1 MTLFLK
7 TSVMT
12 CLIAASFF
20 NLGARAQ
27 TAADSLNLAPAT
39 GPAPETRPL
48 TLPANDEFVVPSLSS
63 ERTRALLAKRLHFPL
78 KEAGNNLRPTSKDSA
93 EKIVGGTKAA
103 EGAYP
108 FQVALLRVR
117 RNPDGSFTP
126 VAQFCGGTLVT
137 ARYVLTAAHCLAQ
150 GERGKIS
157 SITSPKDIAIMVGS
171 TNLLGKADRILVKR
185 VVTHPRYVPG
195 TSVNDIALL
204 ELERAPTT
212 ESGAQRVTVVTSET
226 EATALPVNGDLTI
239 IGWGMTEAKRPSMD
253 LLETTVKAVDRNA
266 CNRVLTMARMQAGDL
281 DRAFSDLSFTFNLS
295 PVARKSLEQTIVQNG
310 GSVTAQ
316 MICAGA
322 EVDGRDTCPGD
333 SGGPILRRLANG
345 QLVQV
350 GVVSFGIGQCGVAA
364 LPGVYT
370 RLALYTDW
378 MRQVV
383 STPSA
388 PTNQSASTKANSAP
402 AKPAR

>member
-1 MTLFLK
+1 M
-7 TSVMT
+7 MT
-12 CLIAASFF
+12 CLMAAT
-20 NLGARAQ
+20 LMAGAARAE
-27 TAADSLNLAPAT
+27 TAAESLNLAPSM
-39 GPAPETRPL
+39 GIAPTSRPL
-48 TLPANDEFVVPSLSS
+48 TLPTTDEYVVPTMTP
-63 ERTRALLAKRLHFPL
+63 ERMRALLSKRLHFPL
-78 KEAGNNLRPTSKDSA
+78 KEAGTNLRPSAKDSA

-117 RNPDGSFTP
+117 RNQDGTFTP

-150 GERGKIS
+150 GDRGKIS
-157 SITSPKDIAIMVGS
+157 SVTNPRDIAILIGS

-185 VVTHPRYVPG
+185 VIPHPRYVPG

-204 ELERAPTT
+204 ELERAPLP
-212 ESGAQRVTVVTSET
+212 ESGAQRVTIVTAET
-226 EATALPVNGDLTI
+226 EAAALPVNADLTI

-281 DRAFSDLSFTFNLS
+281 DKAFSDLSFTFNLS
-295 PVARKSLEQTIVQNG
+295 PVARRAIENTIVQNG
-310 GSVTAQ
+310 GTVTPQ

-333 SGGPILRRLANG
+333 SGGPILRRLENG
-345 QLVQV
+345 QIVQV
-350 GVVSFGIGQCGVAA
+350 GIVSFGIGQCGVAA

-383 STPSA
+383 STPTPPA
-388 PTNQSASTKANSAP
+388 NQSASTKQGAP
-402 AKPAR
+402 AQRSR

>member
-1 MTLFLK
+1 MNLYSR
-7 TSVMT
+7 TSMMT
-12 CLIAASFF
+12 CLIAATFF
-20 NLGARAQ
+20 SVAARAE
-27 TAADSLNLAPAT
+27 TAAESLNLAASD
-39 GPAPETRPL
+39 GPAPATRPL
-48 TLPANDEFVVPSLSS
+48 TLPTSDEFVVPSMTP
-63 ERTRALLAKRLHFPL
+63 ERVRALLAKKLHFPL
-78 KEAGNNLRPTSKDSA
+78 KDAGNNLRPTSKDSA

-103 EGAYP
+103 PGAYP

-150 GERGKIS
+150 GNRGKIS
-157 SITSPKDIAIMVGS
+157 SVTNPRDIAILVGN

-185 VVTHPRYVPG
+185 VIPHPRYVPG

-204 ELERAPTT
+204 ELERAPLP
-212 ESGAQRVTVVTSET
+212 ESGAQRVTIVTAET
-226 EATALPVNGDLTI
+226 EAAALPVNADLTI
-239 IGWGMTEAKRPSMD
+239 VGWGMTEAKRPSMD

-281 DRAFSDLSFTFNLS
+281 DKAFSDLAFTFNLS
-295 PVARKSLEQTIVQNG
+295 PVARKSLETAIVQNG
-310 GSVTAQ
+310 GTVTPQ

-333 SGGPILRRLANG
+333 SGGPILRRLSNG
-345 QLVQV
+345 QMVQV

-370 RLALYTDW
+370 RLALYTNW

-383 STPSA
+383 STPA
-388 PTNQSASTKANSAP
+388 NQSASSGQSGQP
-402 AKPAR
+402 QR

>member
-1 MTLFLK
+1 MNLITR
-7 TSVMT
+7 TSMMT
-12 CLIAASFF
+12 CLMAAT
-20 NLGARAQ
+20 LMAGAARAE
-27 TAADSLNLAPAT
+27 TAADSLNLAPSM
-39 GPAPETRPL
+39 GIAPTSRPL
-48 TLPANDEFVVPSLSS
+48 TLPTTDEYVVPTMTP
-63 ERTRALLAKRLHFPL
+63 ERMRALLSKRLHFPL
-78 KEAGNNLRPTSKDSA
+78 KEAGTNLRPSAKDSA

-117 RNPDGSFTP
+117 RNQDGTFTP
-126 VAQFCGGTLVT
+126 IAQFCGGTLVT

-150 GERGKIS
+150 GDRGTIS
-157 SITSPKDIAIMVGS
+157 SITNPRDIAIMIGS

-185 VVTHPRYVPG
+185 VIPHPRYVPG

-204 ELERAPTT
+204 ELERAPLP
-212 ESGAQRVTVVTSET
+212 ESGAQRVTIVTAET
-226 EATALPVNGDLTI
+226 EAAALPVNADLTI

-281 DRAFSDLSFTFNLS
+281 DKAFSDLSFTFNLS
-295 PVARKSLEQTIVQNG
+295 PVARRAIENTIVQNG
-310 GSVTAQ
+310 GTVTPQ

-333 SGGPILRRLANG
+333 SGGPILRRLENG
-345 QLVQV
+345 QIVQV
-350 GVVSFGIGQCGVAA
+350 GIVSFGIGQCGVAA

-370 RLALYTDW
+370 RLSLYTDW

-383 STPSA
+383 STPTPPA
-388 PTNQSASTKANSAP
+388 NQSASTKQGAP
-402 AKPAR
+402 AQRPR

>member
-1 MTLFLK
+1 MNPATR
-7 TSVMT
+7 TSMMT
-12 CLIAASFF
+12 CLMAAT
-20 NLGARAQ
+20 LLAGAAHAE
-27 TAADSLNLAPAT
+27 TAAESLNLAPST
-39 GPAPETRPL
+39 GIAPTSRPL
-48 TLPANDEFVVPSLSS
+48 TLPTTDEYVVPTMTP
-63 ERTRALLAKRLHFPL
+63 ERMRALLSKRLHFPL
-78 KEAGNNLRPTSKDSA
+78 KDAGNNLRPSAKDSA

-117 RNPDGSFTP
+117 RNQDGTFTP

-150 GERGKIS
+150 GDRGKIS
-157 SITSPKDIAIMVGS
+157 SVTNPRDIAILIGS

-185 VVTHPRYVPG
+185 VIPHPRYVPG

-204 ELERAPTT
+204 ELERAPLP
-212 ESGAQRVTVVTSET
+212 ESGAQRVTIVTSET
-226 EATALPVNGDLTI
+226 EAAALPVNADLTI

-266 CNRVLTMARMQAGDL
+266 CNRVLTTARMQAGDL
-281 DRAFSDLSFTFNLS
+281 DKAFSDLSFTFNLS
-295 PVARKSLEQTIVQNG
+295 PIARRAIENTIVQNG
-310 GSVTAQ
+310 GTVTPQ

-333 SGGPILRRLANG
+333 SGGPILRRLENG
-345 QLVQV
+345 QIVQV
-350 GVVSFGIGQCGVAA
+350 GIVSFGIGQCGVAA

-383 STPSA
+383 STPTPPA
-388 PTNQSASTKANSAP
+388 NQSASTKQGAP
-402 AKPAR
+402 AQRSR

>member
-1 MTLFLK
+1 MNKITR
-7 TSVMT
+7 TSMMT
-12 CLIAASFF
+12 CLMAAT
-20 NLGARAQ
+20 LMAGAARAE
-27 TAADSLNLAPAT
+27 TAAESLNLAPSM
-39 GPAPETRPL
+39 GIAPTSRPL
-48 TLPANDEFVVPSLSS
+48 TLPTTDEYVVPTMTP
-63 ERTRALLAKRLHFPL
+63 ERMRALLSKRLHFPL
-78 KEAGNNLRPTSKDSA
+78 KEAGTNLRPSAKDSA

-117 RNPDGSFTP
+117 RNQDGTFTP

-150 GERGKIS
+150 GDRGKIS
-157 SITSPKDIAIMVGS
+157 SVTNPRDIAILIGS

-185 VVTHPRYVPG
+185 VIPHPRYVPG

-204 ELERAPTT
+204 ELERAPLP
-212 ESGAQRVTVVTSET
+212 ESGAQRVTIVTAET
-226 EATALPVNGDLTI
+226 EAAALPVNADLTI

-281 DRAFSDLSFTFNLS
+281 DKAFSDLSFTFNLS
-295 PVARKSLEQTIVQNG
+295 PVARRAIENTIVQNG
-310 GSVTAQ
+310 GTVTPQ

-333 SGGPILRRLANG
+333 SGGPILRRLENG
-345 QLVQV
+345 QIVQV
-350 GVVSFGIGQCGVAA
+350 GIVSFGIGQCGVAA

-383 STPSA
+383 STPTPPA
-388 PTNQSASTKANSAP
+388 NQSASTKQGAP
-402 AKPAR
+402 AQRSR

>member
-1 MTLFLK
+1 
-7 TSVMT
+7 
-12 CLIAASFF
+12 
-20 NLGARAQ
+20 
-27 TAADSLNLAPAT
+27 
-39 GPAPETRPL
+39 
-48 TLPANDEFVVPSLSS
+48 LPSSDEFVVPSLSN
-63 ERTRALLAKRLHFPL
+63 ERSRALLSKGMHFPL

-137 ARYVLTAAHCLAQ
+137 SRYVLTAAHCLAQ
-150 GERGKIS
+150 GDRGKIS

-204 ELERAPTT
+204 ELERAPAPD
-212 ESGAQRVTVVTSET
+212 SGAQRVTVVTPET
-226 EATALPVNGDLTI
+226 EATALPVSGDLTI

-253 LLETTVKAVDRNA
+253 LLETTVKAVDRNS

-281 DRAFSDLSFTFNLS
+281 DRAFSDLSFVFNLS

-310 GSVTAQ
+310 GTVTPQ

-333 SGGPILRRLANG
+333 SGGPILRRLASG

-383 STPSA
+383 STPTA
-388 PTNQSASTKANSAP
+388 PTDQSASTRTNSAP

>member
-1 MTLFLK
+1 MGIAP
-7 TSVMT
+7 TS
-12 CLIAASFF
+12 
-20 NLGARAQ
+20 
-27 TAADSLNLAPAT
+27 
-39 GPAPETRPL
+39 RPL
-48 TLPANDEFVVPSLSS
+48 TLPTTDEYVVPTMTP
-63 ERTRALLAKRLHFPL
+63 ERMRALLSKRLHFPL
-78 KEAGNNLRPTSKDSA
+78 KDAGNNLRPSAKDSA

-117 RNPDGSFTP
+117 RNQDGTFTP

-150 GERGKIS
+150 GDRGKIS
-157 SITSPKDIAIMVGS
+157 SVTNPRDIAILIGS

-185 VVTHPRYVPG
+185 VIPHPRYVPG

-204 ELERAPTT
+204 ELERAPLP
-212 ESGAQRVTVVTSET
+212 ESGAQRVTIVTAET
-226 EATALPVNGDLTI
+226 EAAALPVNADLTI

-281 DRAFSDLSFTFNLS
+281 DKAFSDLSFTFNLS
-295 PVARKSLEQTIVQNG
+295 PVARRAIENTIVQNG
-310 GSVTAQ
+310 GTVTPQ

-333 SGGPILRRLANG
+333 SGGPILRRLENG
-345 QLVQV
+345 QIVQV
-350 GVVSFGIGQCGVAA
+350 GIVSFGIGQCGVAA

-383 STPSA
+383 STPTPPA
-388 PTNQSASTKANSAP
+388 NQSASTKQGAP
-402 AKPAR
+402 AQRSR

>member
-1 MTLFLK
+1 MNLTPR
-7 TSVMT
+7 TSMMT
-12 CLIAASFF
+12 CLMAATLLS
-20 NLGARAQ
+20 GAARAE
-27 TAADSLNLAPAT
+27 TAAESLNLAPST
-39 GPAPETRPL
+39 GIAPTSRPL
-48 TLPANDEFVVPSLSS
+48 TLPTTDEYVVPTMTP
-63 ERTRALLAKRLHFPL
+63 ERMRALLSKRLHFPL
-78 KEAGNNLRPTSKDSA
+78 KDAGNNLRPSAKDSA

-117 RNPDGSFTP
+117 RNPDGTFTP

-150 GERGKIS
+150 GDRGKIS
-157 SITSPKDIAIMVGS
+157 SVTNPRDIAILIGS

-185 VVTHPRYVPG
+185 VIPHPRYVPG

-204 ELERAPTT
+204 ELERAPLP
-212 ESGAQRVTVVTSET
+212 ESGAQRVTIVTAET
-226 EATALPVNGDLTI
+226 EAAALPVDADLTI

-266 CNRVLTMARMQAGDL
+266 CNRVLTMARMQGGDL
-281 DRAFSDLSFTFNLS
+281 QKAFSDLSFTFNLS
-295 PVARKSLEQTIVQNG
+295 PIARRAIENTIVQTG
-310 GSVTAQ
+310 GTVTPQ

-333 SGGPILRRLANG
+333 SGGPILRRLENG
-345 QLVQV
+345 QIVQV

-370 RLALYTDW
+370 RLSLYTDW

-383 STPSA
+383 STPTPPA
-388 PTNQSASTKANSAP
+388 NQSASTKQGAP
-402 AKPAR
+402 AQRSR

>member
-1 MTLFLK
+1 M
-7 TSVMT
+7 
-12 CLIAASFF
+12 
-20 NLGARAQ
+20 RAM
-27 TAADSLNLAPAT
+27 
-39 GPAPETRPL
+39 
-48 TLPANDEFVVPSLSS
+48 
-63 ERTRALLAKRLHFPL
+63 LAKRLHFPL
-78 KEAGNNLRPTSKDSA
+78 KEAGNNLRPSRKDSA

-117 RNPDGSFTP
+117 RNQDGTFTP

-204 ELERAPTT
+204 ELEHAPTA
-212 ESGAQRVTVVTSET
+212 ESGAQRVTIVTSET
-226 EATALPVNGDLTI
+226 EATSLPVNGDLTI

-281 DRAFSDLSFTFNLS
+281 DRAFADLSFTFNLS

-333 SGGPILRRLANG
+333 SGGPILRRLENG

-388 PTNQSASTKANSAP
+388 PANQSASTKANSAP